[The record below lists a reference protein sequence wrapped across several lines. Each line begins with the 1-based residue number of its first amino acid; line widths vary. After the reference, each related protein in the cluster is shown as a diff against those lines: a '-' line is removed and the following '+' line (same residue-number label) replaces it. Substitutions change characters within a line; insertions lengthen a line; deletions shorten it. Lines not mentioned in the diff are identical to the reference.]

1 MKKLLAFCALL
12 SGAALIV
19 AGTVFV
25 VIYFKD
31 AIFMRLGEADQ
42 SLIFWYLP
50 FLFVGIS
57 GIVCGVVF
65 GQYGL
70 RGLRPH
76 AYLEREEKSK

>member
-1 MKKLLAFCALL
+1 MKKLFAVCALL
-12 SGAALIV
+12 SGIALCI
-19 AGTVFV
+19 AGAIFV

-57 GIVCGVVF
+57 GIVCGIVF
-65 GQYGL
+65 GQAGL

-76 AYLEREEKSK
+76 AYPDGDEK